1 MAEKISYKVREGLGL
16 FIGRELKKIE
26 KKTPKPEPVHQTIRD
41 FIRDALSGKISV
53 PGYKIRKEEH
63 APYNT
68 YSGKTQQQEPDL
80 YFEPEWTTQDA
91 LADLGV
97 GTGIHVRLH
106 DYSYGSGNNEH
117 YYAVALIKVGDAD
130 CRNRYE
136 NDELHLFL
144 AFLDAFPGIVR
155 RFPEM
160 VEHYKEL
167 ESQEGAKAE
176 KRKKIDELRT
186 SSLDAW
192 ISQVCAGLEY
202 PYSVDKM
209 ATKFDLC
216 ILIENNLQIR
226 IAIPK
231 NKFQEIIPTLPELIK
246 TYENLIK
253 TQKAVVFVER
263 EGGRRRWKENVKKA

>member
-1 MAEKISYKVREGLGL
+1 LAEKINYRVRDGLDR

-26 KKTPKPEPVHQTIRD
+26 KKIPKPEPVRQMLRD
-41 FIRDALSGKISV
+41 FARDVISGKTAV
-53 PGYKIRKEEH
+53 AGYKIRKEEH
-63 APYNT
+63 APYET

-91 LADLGV
+91 LAGLGV
-97 GTGIHVRLH
+97 GSGIYVRLH
-106 DYSYGSGNNEH
+106 HYSYGSGNNEH
-117 YYAVALIKVGDAD
+117 HYATALIKVGDAD
-130 CRNRYE
+130 CRNEYE

-144 AFLDAFPGIVR
+144 GFLDAFPGIVQ

-160 VEHYKEL
+160 IEHCKEL
-167 ESQEGAKAE
+167 ENQEGAKAE

-192 ISQVCAGLEY
+192 VAQVCAGLEY

-231 NKFQEIIPTLPELIK
+231 NKFQEILPTLPELIK
-246 TYENLIK
+246 TYEDLIK

-263 EGGRRRWKENVKKA
+263 EGGKRRWKMNAKKA